1 MSDRVIEVAGLSKEY
16 AIGTGGSATMGRLM
30 RLVLEWPFRRLLGKP
45 IPPLIN
51 KREMFW
57 PLRDVTFSVNRGEIV
72 GIIGSNGAGKSTLL
86 KILSRIISPTQ
97 GEAKIFGKVSS
108 LLEVGTGFSPN
119 LSGRD
124 NIFLNAALHGLTK
137 AEINSKLE
145 EIIEFS
151 GVRKFIDM
159 PVKHYS
165 SGMYSRLAFSV
176 AAHLEPD
183 VLFVDEVLSVG
194 DLAFQQ
200 KCLTKFSELVGGHRT
215 VLFVSHNLNA
225 VSNICSK
232 VLWLDQGR
240 VRYFGPTEPG
250 IGAYYQAMV
259 PAQAHTLAARHDRT
273 GTGDF
278 RFSAI
283 TFYDHAMCPCERVET
298 GQELVI
304 GLKYVAAPD
313 KLGPIR
319 NMNLAVVFKN
329 DKGQRLFGLPS
340 EVLPISGPPL
350 LEAEGECLVR
360 VKSLPL
366 VPGIY
371 DIDLGCIVNR
381 LTTDKV
387 VSVRKVVVTEAD
399 FFRSGRLPSP
409 DMGDFVV
416 SFEIDWR

>member
-1 MSDRVIEVAGLSKEY
+1 MSDCVIDVAGLSKQY
-16 AIGTGGSATMGRLM
+16 AMGAGGSATMGRLL
-30 RLVLEWPFRRLLGKP
+30 RLVAEWPLRRLLGKP
-45 IPPLIN
+45 IPPLIK

-72 GIIGSNGAGKSTLL
+72 GVIGSNGAGKSTLL
-86 KILSRIISPTQ
+86 KILSRIISPTE
-97 GEAKIFGKVSS
+97 GEAKISGKVSS

-119 LSGRD
+119 LSGRE

-145 EIIEFS
+145 EIIDFS

-194 DLAFQQ
+194 DLAFQR

-232 VLWLDQGR
+232 VLWLDEGR

-259 PAQAHTLAARHDRT
+259 PTRAHTLAARHDRT

-278 RFSAI
+278 RFSEI
-283 TFYDHAMCPCERVET
+283 NFYDHTLSPCVRVET
-298 GQELVI
+298 GQELII
-304 GLKYVAAPD
+304 GLRYIASPAN
-313 KLGPIR
+313 LGPIHD
-319 NMNLAVVFKN
+319 MNLAVVFKN

-340 EVLPISGPPL
+340 EVLPLNDPPPL
-350 LEAEGECLVR
+350 ETEGECLVR

-366 VPGIY
+366 APGIY
-371 DIDLGCIVNR
+371 DIDLGCIINR
-381 LTTDKV
+381 LTADKV
-387 VSVRKVVVTEAD
+387 VSVRRLVVTEAD
-399 FFRSGRLPSP
+399 FFGSGRLPSP